1 MIAELPKSI
10 LSVPGFGMETMTRS
24 SGVQADQLAGVGP
37 SAGSV
42 LVCVL
47 MLLLLI
53 ACALAVFKIYMAV
66 RGGKI
71 AQGWV
76 WFVVG
81 FGLLGLAQLILIAAQ
96 IRILPISQV
105 WVDTLRA
112 GALVV
117 LLIGAGRLRKL
128 LT

>member
-1 MIAELPKSI
+1 
-10 LSVPGFGMETMTRS
+10 METMARS

-53 ACALAVFKIYMAV
+53 ACALAAFKIYMAV